1 MKREKKLIAKNR
13 RALHEYEIL
22 ERYEAGIQLT
32 GTEVRSLRE
41 NNCQLTDCFVLI
53 RNGEAWLHN
62 VHIAPYSQGN
72 IANVDSDRKRKLLL
86 HRKEIRLLEQKVR
99 EKGMA
104 IVPTQM
110 YFKENS
116 LVKVEI
122 AVARGKKT
130 YDKRQSIAA
139 RDQQRDIQRALKERT
154 RG

>member
-1 MKREKKLIAKNR
+1 MKRERKLIAKNR
-13 RALHEYEIL
+13 RAFHEYEIL
-22 ERYEAGIQLT
+22 ERYEAGIELS

-53 RNGEAWLHN
+53 RGGEAWLHN
-62 VHIAPYSQGN
+62 VHIAPYRNGN
-72 IANVDSDRKRKLLL
+72 IANVDPDRKRKLLL
-86 HRKEIRLLEQKVR
+86 HKKEIRLIEQKVR
-99 EKGMA
+99 ERGMA

-122 AVARGKKT
+122 AIARGKKI

-139 RDQQRDIQRALKERT
+139 RDQQRDIQRALKERS
-154 RG
+154 R